1 MTETENTYRDDN
13 LRLITALRDG
23 DKKAEEALICRNS
36 ALVRSIAGRFLGR
49 GVEFDDL
56 YQIGMMGLLRAVRTF
71 DIERGC
77 AFSTYA
83 VPLIIGEIKRFLRDD
98 GIIKVSRDEK
108 RLGSRLLFEK
118 EQFRDS
124 CGREPHISELAKI
137 CGVTVEDAAEA
148 LEATYPVRSIYEP
161 VYGDGEAV
169 LSDTIAVSEEES
181 IRSEYIALHE
191 ATDKMPELWQ
201 KIVSLRFYHDMSQE
215 RTARVLG
222 ITQVKVSREEKKIF
236 AHLREKLS

>member
-1 MTETENTYRDDN
+1 MTETENTYRDEN
-13 LRLITALRDG
+13 LRLIALLRDG
-23 DKKAEEALICRNS
+23 DTSCEDALVRNNS

-49 GVEFDDL
+49 GVDFDDL

-98 GIIKVSRDEK
+98 GMIKVSRDSK
-108 RLGSRLLFEK
+108 RLGSRLLYEK
-118 EQFRDS
+118 ERFRE
-124 CGREPHISELAKI
+124 CHGRDAHISELAEL

-148 LEATYPVRSIYEP
+148 LEATYPVRSISEP
-161 VYGDGEAV
+161 LYDDGEASI
-169 LSDTIAVSEEES
+169 SDTIAVSEEES

-215 RTARVLG
+215 STARVLG
-222 ITQVKVSREEKKIF
+222 LSQVKISREEKKIF

>member
-1 MTETENTYRDDN
+1 MSESESAYRDNNIKLIEALQNGDN
-13 LRLITALRDG
+13 SC
-23 DKKAEEALICRNS
+23 EEALVKNNA

-71 DIERGC
+71 DLDRGC

-83 VPLIIGEIKRFLRDD
+83 VPLIIGEVKRFLRDD
-98 GIIKVSRDEK
+98 GIIKVSRDSK

-118 EQFRDS
+118 ERFREQN
-124 CGREPHISELAKI
+124 GRDAHLSELADI
-137 CGVTVEDAAEA
+137 CGVTLEAASEA

-161 VYGDGEAV
+161 MYDDGDSS
-169 LSDTIAVSEEES
+169 LSDTIAISDDES
-181 IRSEYIALHE
+181 IGYEYIALRE

-215 RTARVLG
+215 STARVLG
-222 ITQVKVSREEKKIF
+222 LSQVKISREEKKIF

>member
-13 LRLITALRDG
+13 IKLISLLREGDTSCEDKLLRN
-23 DKKAEEALICRNS
+23 NS

-49 GVEFDDL
+49 GVDFDDL

-71 DIERGC
+71 DLTRGC

-108 RLGSRLLFEK
+108 RLGSRLLYEK
-118 EQFRDS
+118 ERFRDS
-124 CGREPHISELAKI
+124 FGREPHISELAEI
-137 CGVTVEDAAEA
+137 CGISVEDAAEA

-161 VYGDGEAV
+161 VYGDAESS

-215 RTARVLG
+215 STARVLG
-222 ITQVKVSREEKKIF
+222 LTQVKVSREEKKIF